1 MTELVDKRRVE
12 DVEQMNCLRDP
23 GIVKLKLSDAYN
35 EIQGHI
41 DQIQYQK
48 ENVKE
53 AHQDYG
59 YPPEGQHPGYDN
71 DIRISPVKTADELK
85 RALGE
90 LNEYDIWSTEEIAS
104 RKQELI
110 TECERL
116 SDHLSELNGQQEIIE
131 QKENAV
137 DELAELLEDILELL
151 ELAEKEKDY

>member
-1 MTELVDKRRVE
+1 MDELVDKSRINNVE
-12 DVEQMNCLRDP
+12 RMNCLRDA
-23 GIVKLKLSDAYN
+23 GIVSMRLSDAYK
-35 EIQGHI
+35 EIQGNI

-48 ENVKE
+48 ANVKE
-53 AHQDYG
+53 SHQDYG
-59 YPPEGQHPGYDN
+59 RPPEGQHPGYDN
-71 DIRISPVKTADELK
+71 DIRLTPVNTSDTLK

-90 LNEYDIWSTEEIAS
+90 LNEHEIWSTDEIAS

-137 DELAELLEDILELL
+137 DELAELL
-151 ELAEKEKDY
+151 